1 MKLLMG
7 TISFRKYK
15 YTPMKD
21 TIVRLKQVLLSNIT
35 MMKIDR
41 INTLPKGCK
50 KQEATKL
57 GAIRMS
63 NEDIDELLEEIHSR
77 NKYDTYFDI
86 KYDEENTNGDS

>member
-1 MKLLMG
+1 M
-7 TISFRKYK
+7 
-15 YTPMKD
+15 
-21 TIVRLKQVLLSNIT
+21 RLKQVLLSNIT

-63 NEDIDELLEEIHSR
+63 NEDINELLEEMHR
-77 NKYDTYFDI
+77 RDKLDTDFDI
-86 KYDEENTNGDS
+86 EYNGEDINVD